1 MLSEWVNAGGGRLRS
16 VAMVLLFDVAA
27 PLIAYKL
34 LQSAGMS
41 TVTAL
46 VLSGIFPAVN
56 VTIGAIR
63 HRRLDVVGALVLTG
77 IVAGSVLGLAT
88 HNARLVLMEGSVP
101 TAIFGLGCLVSL
113 RARRPLMFSFALE
126 FVGPDT
132 ANGREMTRLW
142 QYEEYRRVFR
152 VITVVWGV
160 GFLVEAAI
168 RVVIVYNTSTGTALA
183 ISKVLPFVWAAIF
196 CAWTFADG
204 AQQKRKGERLEAA
217 ATAAEAA
224 SAASPAS

>member
-1 MLSEWVNAGGGRLRS
+1 MIAI
-16 VAMVLLFDVAA
+16 FDIAA
-27 PLIAYKL
+27 PLAAYGL
-34 LQSAGMS
+34 LRSAGLS
-41 TVTAL
+41 AVTAL
-46 VLSGIFPAVN
+46 VISGVFPAAG
-56 VTIGAIR
+56 VTIGIVR
-63 HRRLDVVGALVLTG
+63 HRRLDVIGALVLAG
-77 IVAGSVLGLAT
+77 IAVGTVLGLIS
-88 HNARLVLMEGSVP
+88 HSSRLVLLEGSVP
-101 TAIFGLGCLVSL
+101 TAIFAFGCLVSL

-196 CAWTFADG
+196 CAWTFAYG

-224 SAASPAS
+224 SAASPASDSPEVSR